1 MVKNDKV
8 LVLDIDG
15 TITIESSYSG
25 DYSKVKVNQKF
36 LEKITELKRNGFW
49 IILYTSRN
57 MQTYQGNV
65 GMILANTAPILIKWL
80 NENNIPFDELHFGKP
95 WCGNSGFYVDDKA
108 IRPKEFLNNTIPEI
122 FEILKRDKF

>member
-15 TITIESSYSG
+15 TITIESSYLG
-25 DYSKVKVNQKF
+25 DYSGVKVNQEF
-36 LEKITELKRNGFW
+36 LDKIIELKRDGFW

>member
-15 TITIESSYSG
+15 TITIESSYLG
-25 DYSKVKVNQKF
+25 DYSGVKVNQKF
-36 LEKITELKRNGFW
+36 LDKIIELKRNGFW

-57 MQTYQGNV
+57 MQTYEGNV

-108 IRPKEFLNNTIPEI
+108 IRPKEFLNNTISEI

>member
-15 TITIESSYSG
+15 TITIESSYLG
-25 DYSKVKVNQKF
+25 DYSGVKVNQKF
-36 LEKITELKRNGFW
+36 LDKIIELKRNGFW

-57 MQTYQGNV
+57 MQTYEGNV

-80 NENNIPFDELHFGKP
+80 NENNI
-95 WCGNSGFYVDDKA
+95 SFYTFF
-108 IRPKEFLNNTIPEI
+108 IMPKLCTSMTS
-122 FEILKRDKF
+122 

>member
-15 TITIESSYSG
+15 TITIESSYLG
-25 DYSKVKVNQKF
+25 DYSGVKVNQKF
-36 LEKITELKRNGFW
+36 LDKIIELKRNGFW

-57 MQTYQGNV
+57 MQTYEGNV

>member
-15 TITIESSYSG
+15 TITIESSYLG
-25 DYSKVKVNQKF
+25 DYSGVKVNQKF
-36 LEKITELKRNGFW
+36 LDKIIELKRNGFW
-49 IILYTSRN
+49 IVLYTSRN
-57 MQTYQGNV
+57 MQTYEGNV